1 MAQRVLIVDD
11 DKLIGKSLE
20 KLLTLKGIEAE
31 YVEGPQKAF
40 LTLKKKVFDI
50 ALIDLNMPAVNGIDL
65 ASLIMERHPL
75 INTIIMTGGGCVDD
89 YMRAQSMGI
98 KDFIHKPFESDMF
111 LKMIKDI
118 EPAGPYSDKFVLKP
132 LI

>member
-20 KLLTLKGIEAE
+20 KLLTLKGLEVE
-31 YVEGPQKAF
+31 YVEEPHKAF
-40 LTLKKKVFDI
+40 LSLKKKEFDI

-65 ASLIMERHPL
+65 ANLIMEEHPL

-89 YMRAQSMGI
+89 YMRAQSMGV
-98 KDFIHKPFESDMF
+98 KDFIHKPLNQICF
-111 LKMIKDI
+111 
-118 EPAGPYSDKFVLKP
+118 
-132 LI
+132 

>member
-20 KLLTLKGIEAE
+20 KLLTLKGLEAE
-31 YVEGPQKAF
+31 YVEEPQKAF
-40 LTLKKKVFDI
+40 LSLNKKEFDI
-50 ALIDLNMPAVNGIDL
+50 ALIDLNMPAANGIDL
-65 ASLIMERHPL
+65 ASLIMKAHPL
-75 INTIIMTGGGCVDD
+75 ISTIIMTGGGCVED
-89 YMRAQSMGI
+89 YMRAQSIGI

-111 LKMIKDI
+111 VKMIK
-118 EPAGPYSDKFVLKP
+118 EFESVRSNSDKFVLKP

>member
-75 INTIIMTGGGCVDD
+75 ISTIIMTGGGCVDD
-89 YMRAQSMGI
+89 YMRAQSKGI
-98 KDFIHKPFESDMF
+98 KDFIHKPFESAMF

-118 EPAGPYSDKFVLKP
+118 EPAGPYSDQFVLKS

>member
-40 LTLKKKVFDI
+40 LSLKKKVFDI
-50 ALIDLNMPAVNGIDL
+50 ALIDLNMPALNGIDL
-65 ASLIMERHPL
+65 ATLIMEKHPL
-75 INTIIMTGGGCVDD
+75 ISTIIMTGGGCVDD

-118 EPAGPYSDKFVLKP
+118 EPAGSNSDKFILKP